1 MAPSVPAHED
11 EPAAEPSPENK
22 AAAVPT
28 TVTAEP
34 ATVEPATAEPTTAE
48 PATAEPARRGPVDQ
62 ELDLSHLTL
71 DNPTDRAL
79 FQLGRLPTKLRTA
92 IIHHGPCR
100 PKGQFAIRGE
110 NGNIRMF
117 YERHYHAHSGAMEI
131 ERQWLCFSPTMKKP
145 YCQSCWLFGDPQ
157 AMQQEWAGG
166 VSGNLK
172 NFGMK
177 IKSHEKTY
185 LMRASHSGDGR
196 RVNALIAPKNR

>member
-48 PATAEPARRGPVDQ
+48 PTTVEPATAEPATAEPARRGPVDQ
-62 ELDLSHLTL
+62 ELDLTL

-110 NGNIRMF
+110 NGNIRIF
-117 YERHYHAHSGAMEI
+117 YERHYHAHSGAM
-131 ERQWLCFSPTMKKP
+131 QK
-145 YCQSCWLFGDPQ
+145 
-157 AMQQEWAGG
+157 EWAGG
-166 VSGNLK
+166 VSGNPK